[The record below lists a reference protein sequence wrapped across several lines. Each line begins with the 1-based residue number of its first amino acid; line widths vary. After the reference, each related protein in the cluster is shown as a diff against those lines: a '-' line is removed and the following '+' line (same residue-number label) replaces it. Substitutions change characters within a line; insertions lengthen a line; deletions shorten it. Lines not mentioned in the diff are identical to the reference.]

1 MFEIDSSRGE
11 GGGQMVR
18 TSVALAAV
26 TGVETRLVRIRE
38 NRPTNGLSK
47 QHTIV
52 VKAVADLTGSTVTG
66 NYPGSREIVFTPGN
80 AMETDIRADIGSA
93 GSISLM
99 LQAML
104 LAARNY
110 NRPARMDIHGGTNVM
125 WAPPIDSYQQVLFP
139 LMERMGINVKLDIVQ
154 RGFYPTGGGRI
165 IAELQPMGAIG
176 PLDMKDLGELRGVEG
191 VCYIQNLPD
200 WMCEQMIGSCLKVL
214 APVCDADITLQRT
227 EGESKGAG
235 MSLVATYD
243 NGRLGSN
250 VLTSRGHPARK
261 AGEDVAKDL
270 LEEMRTGAT
279 MDIHTADQLLPYMA
293 LAEGRS
299 AFTVSKIS
307 KHLISQMDTLESF
320 LDVRFGV
327 ERHRE
332 LYHITAAPEGW
343 D

>member
-1 MFEIDSSRGE
+1 
-11 GGGQMVR
+11 MVR

-26 TGVETRLVRIRE
+26 TGVETRLTRIRE
-38 NRPTNGLSK
+38 SRPTIGLSK

-52 VKAVADLTGSTVTG
+52 VKAVADMTGSTVTG
-66 NYPGSREIVFTPGN
+66 NYPGSREIVFTPGHK
-80 AMETDIRADIGSA
+80 MDTDIKADIGSA

-110 NRPARMDIHGGTNVM
+110 TRPVKMDIFGGTNVM

-139 LMERMGINVKLDIVQ
+139 LMEQMGIKVKLDIVQ
-154 RGFYPTGGGRI
+154 RGFYPIGGGRI
-165 IAELQPMGAIG
+165 TAELQPMGKIR
-176 PLDMKDLGELRGVEG
+176 PLDMSDLGELRSVEG
-191 VCYIQNLPD
+191 LCYIQNLPD
-200 WMCEQMIGSCLKVL
+200 WIHEQMIDSCLKTL
-214 APVCDADITLQRT
+214 APVCDADIKVQRT
-227 EGESKGAG
+227 HGSSKGAG
-235 MSLVATYD
+235 MSLVAIYD
-243 NGRLGSN
+243 GGRLGTN
-250 VLTSRGHPARK
+250 VLTSRGHPARR

-270 LEEMRTGAT
+270 LEEMGTGAT

-293 LAEGRS
+293 LADGRS

-327 ERHRE
+327 ERSRE
-332 LYHITAAPEGW
+332 VYHITAAPEGW

>member
-1 MFEIDSSRGE
+1 
-11 GGGQMVR
+11 MVR
-18 TSVALAAV
+18 TSVALSAV
-26 TGVETRLVRIRE
+26 TGVEIKLMRIRE

-52 VKAVADLTGSTVTG
+52 IKAVADMTGSTITG
-66 NYPGSREIVFTPGN
+66 NYPGSKEIVFTPGDL
-80 AMETDIRADIGSA
+80 MKTDIEADIGSA

-110 NRPARMDIHGGTNVM
+110 TKPVRMDVLGGTNVM

-139 LMERMGINVKLDIVQ
+139 LMGKMGIDVGLEIVQ
-154 RGFYPTGGGRI
+154 RGFYPIGGGRI
-165 IAELQPMGAIG
+165 KAELKPMGRIS
-176 PLDMKDLGELRGVEG
+176 PLDLMDLGGLRKVEG
-191 VCYIQNLPD
+191 ICYIQNLPD
-200 WMCEQMIGSCLKVL
+200 WIQEQMTDACLKTL
-214 APVCDADITLQRT
+214 GPVCDADIRVQRT
-227 EGESKGAG
+227 EGISKGAG
-235 MSLVATYD
+235 MSLVAKYD
-243 NGRLGSN
+243 NGRIGSN
-250 VLTSRGHPARK
+250 VLTSRGHPARR

-270 LEEMRTGAT
+270 LEEMGTGAT
-279 MDIHTADQLLPYMA
+279 IDIHTADQLLPYMA
-293 LAEGRS
+293 LADGRS

-327 ERHRE
+327 ERHRG